1 MKSVNDDG
9 TNVTT
14 FFSTNIVGT
23 DYFAIRVS
31 GSYIY
36 YANYNQLSMIFKTQG
51 STPTV
56 LYNDTNRIGSI
67 FVFNSS
73 GMYFTF
79 FKLI

>member
-23 DYFAIRVS
+23 DCFAIRVS

-56 LYNDTNRIGSI
+56 LYNDTSRIGSI